1 MDHTTTYD
9 VASVADGETGNVRI
23 GIFGISENNVVVP
36 EAVEELE
43 TNVGA
48 AVFDNG
54 DMARLRASRLLWK
67 GHQ

>member
-1 MDHTTTYD
+1 MDHTPTHN
-9 VASVADGETGNVRI
+9 VENVADGGAGNVRI